1 MKKILLVFMLIIC
14 TFTFAEN
21 TTDTNEVSIR
31 PTIST
36 PEILKKEVTSGVSTI
51 ELFTLKNTLD
61 KKIKYSTSYDLF
73 YVDENG
79 KSSEIQPVKKTTS
92 FKLTPM
98 IGIGIIFGGG
108 SASTNS
114 GIGVDVSPNKTEK
127 ENGLKIINRFE
138 LKAFEEKTVSVGI
151 DFKDLQLKDNPSI
164 KINKGKITGTIYFN
178 DRDGKVESL
187 KIPIDIDLK

>member
-21 TTDTNEVSIR
+21 STDTNEVSIR

-114 GIGVDVSPNKTEK
+114 GIGVDVSTNKTEK
-127 ENGLKIINRFE
+127 VLW
-138 LKAFEEKTVSVGI
+138 
-151 DFKDLQLKDNPSI
+151 DNTYVT
-164 KINKGKITGTIYFN
+164 K
-178 DRDGKVESL
+178 
-187 KIPIDIDLK
+187 